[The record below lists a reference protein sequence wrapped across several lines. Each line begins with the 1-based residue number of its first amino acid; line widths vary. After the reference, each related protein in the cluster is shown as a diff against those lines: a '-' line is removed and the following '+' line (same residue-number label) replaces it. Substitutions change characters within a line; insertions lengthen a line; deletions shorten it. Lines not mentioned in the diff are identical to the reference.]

1 MHLHARAR
9 ARGVANHDVDALKV
23 RVLLR
28 LGLQKVIID
37 RYDIPGAIFMHTL
50 FEDAKALFILFKGE
64 HLSHQLAELQGFIPR
79 G

>member
-1 MHLHARAR
+1 M
-9 ARGVANHDVDALKV
+9 KV

-37 RYDIPGAIFMHTL
+37 GNDVSGAIFVHAL
-50 FEDAKALFILFKGE
+50 FEDAKTLFILFKGE
-64 HLSHQLAELQGFIPR
+64 HFAHQLAELQGFIPR